1 MLRFGGKPADDGA
14 GRTAAGDDVDVLV
27 RAHWREVHAQLT
39 AIVGNAAT
47 AEDLA
52 QEVFLLAFRKGL
64 RPGIGA
70 RTWFRKTARFIALNE
85 RRRKRPLPMEP
96 ADIERL
102 CDAHGAR
109 SGGAEP
115 DFEAELAAL
124 KRCLAD
130 LNESDRR
137 LLAGRYERRDPLE
150 RIASAEGQTVGYL
163 KQRLFRLRLKLR
175 ACVKKRLG
183 AGGDDEL
190 GRLQADSGPD

>member
-1 MLRFGGKPADDGA
+1 MDA
-14 GRTAAGDDVDVLV
+14 LV

-52 QEVFLLAFRKGL
+52 QEVFLLAFRKKL
-64 RPGIGA
+64 RPGVGA
-70 RTWFRKTARFIALNE
+70 RTWFRKAARFIALNE

-102 CDAHGAR
+102 CDVHRMPDSDAH
-109 SGGAEP
+109 P

-124 KRCLAD
+124 RRCMAD

-150 RIASAEGQTVGYL
+150 RIASVEGQTVGYL

-175 ACVKKRLG
+175 ACIKKQMG
-183 AGGDDEL
+183 AGGDDEF
-190 GRLQADSGPD
+190 GRLQANSEPD